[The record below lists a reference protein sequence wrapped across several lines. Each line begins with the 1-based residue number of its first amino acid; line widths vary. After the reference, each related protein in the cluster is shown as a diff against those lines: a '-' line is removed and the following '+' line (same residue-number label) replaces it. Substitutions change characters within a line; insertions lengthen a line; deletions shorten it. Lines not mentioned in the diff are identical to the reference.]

1 MATIKKNWL
10 RAGISLFV
18 LLLGVFYIVK
28 ARETKDEMAVEKA
41 ETKKADDLYTFEYT
55 GPDFSKANVEDESKW
70 TYTTNTDLCSGLDER
85 PCRIQ
90 VSEAFVSNPS
100 TSPSL
105 NPSANIS
112 AALNS
117 GTGTHYVD
125 GIADPSGVISN
136 MEN

>member
-1 MATIKKNWL
+1 MV
-10 RAGISLFV
+10 RAME
-18 LLLGVFYIVK
+18 
-28 ARETKDEMAVEKA
+28 REKEEKVVEKV
-41 ETKKADDLYTFEYT
+41 ENKKADDFYTFEYT

-70 TYTTNTDLCSGLDER
+70 TYTPNTDLCSGLDER

-90 VSEAFVSNPS
+90 VSEAFVNNPS
-100 TSPSL
+100 SSPSL
-105 NPSANIS
+105 SPSANIS

>member
-28 ARETKDEMAVEKA
+28 ARETKDEMAMEKA

-55 GPDFSKANVEDESKW
+55 GPDFSQANVEDESKW
-70 TYTTNTDLCSGLDER
+70 TYTPNTDLCSGLDER

-90 VSEAFVSNPS
+90 VSEAFMNNPS